1 MLDKVAEAP
10 IHGTIAPGFE
20 EVEAEFSRNFREQD
34 ELGAA
39 CAVYHEGEKV
49 VDPWGGYRDLERRE
63 PWQEDTLILV
73 YSTTKG
79 LAGMTIAVA
88 HSRGLLDYEE
98 RVSSYWPEFAQGG
111 KENITVRQ
119 PLSHQAGLSGMDKPL
134 NLKTIADLDA
144 LAATIAR
151 QKPAWEPGKR
161 HGYHGISLGWYEGE
175 LIRRVDTRHRSPGQ
189 FFHEEIA
196 QPLGIEFY
204 IGLPSTVPA
213 SRIAEI
219 KAYRPARMLLHMNT
233 MPAGMGL
240 ALMNP
245 RSLTSRSLNQIKD
258 KGIKGPADLNRP
270 EIWALEMPAL
280 RGVGQVRSIAKAYGE
295 FATGGRELGITEETL
310 DALIRPAAPPS
321 QGLRDMV
328 LHVDTSF
335 SLGFIKPFPNFSFG
349 TSEKAY
355 GTPGFGIS
363 FGFADPDAQVGF
375 AYAPNRMGFH
385 NWDDPREKA
394 LRDAL
399 IRCLRGCADRRV
411 ANRSNSRYAPV

>member
-1 MLDKVAEAP
+1 VWILRTERGKEMLDKIAEAP
-10 IHGTIAPGFE
+10 IGGTVAPGFE
-20 EVEAEFSRNFREQD
+20 EVEAEFRRNFREQD

-39 CAVYHEGEKV
+39 CAVYYRGEQV
-49 VDPWGGYRDLERRE
+49 VDLWGGYRDLERRL
-63 PWQEDTLILV
+63 PWQEDTLVLV

-79 LAGMTIAVA
+79 LAGMTVAVA
-88 HSRGLLDYEE
+88 HSRGLLDYDEK
-98 RVSSYWPEFAQGG
+98 VATYWPEFAQGG

-119 PLSHQAGLSGMDKPL
+119 LLSHQAGLSGLDKPL
-134 NLKTIADLDA
+134 NLKTIADLDS

-151 QKPAWEPGKR
+151 QKPAWEPGTR

-175 LIRRVDTRHRSPGQ
+175 LIRRVDPRHRSLGQ

-196 QPLGIEFY
+196 MPLGLEFY

-219 KAYRPARMLLHMNT
+219 KAYRPVRMLLHMNT
-233 MPAGMGL
+233 MPAGMVL
-240 ALMNP
+240 A
-245 RSLTSRSLNQIKD
+245 D
-258 KGIKGPADLNRP
+258 KGIRGPADLNKP

-280 RGVGQVRSIAKAYGE
+280 GGVGQVRSIAKAYGE
-295 FATGGRELGITEETL
+295 FAIGGRKLGITEETL
-310 DALIRPAAPPS
+310 DALTKPAAPPS
-321 QGLRDMV
+321 QGIRDMV

-349 TSEKAY
+349 SSEKAY

-399 IRCLRGCADRRV
+399 IRCLRAQG
-411 ANRSNSRYAPV
+411 

>member
-1 MLDKVAEAP
+1 MLDRVAEVP
-10 IHGTIAPGFE
+10 IHGSVAPGFE
-20 EVEAEFSRNFREQD
+20 EVEAEFRRNFREQD

-49 VDPWGGYRDLERRE
+49 VDLWGGYRDLERSE
-63 PWQEDTLILV
+63 PWQEDTLVLV

-79 LAGMTIAVA
+79 LAGMTVAVA
-88 HSRGLLDYEE
+88 HSRGLLDYHEK
-98 RVSSYWPEFAQGG
+98 VATYWPEFAQGG

-119 PLSHQAGLSGMDKPL
+119 LLSHQAGLSGLDKPL
-134 NLKTIADLDA
+134 DLATIADPDS
-144 LAATIAR
+144 LAAKIAG
-151 QKPAWEPGKR
+151 QEPAWEPGTR

-175 LIRRVDTRHRSPGQ
+175 LIRRVDARHRSLGR
-189 FFHEEIA
+189 FFYEEIA
-196 QPLGIEFY
+196 QPLGLEFY

-233 MPAGMGL
+233 MPAGMVL

-245 RSLTSRSLNQIKD
+245 RSLTSRSLNQIKAR
-258 KGIKGPADLNRP
+258 GIRGPADLNRP
-270 EIWALEMPAL
+270 EVWALEMPAL
-280 RGVGQVRSIAKAYGE
+280 GGIGQVRSIAKAYGE
-295 FATGGRELGITEETL
+295 FAIGGRELGITEETL

-321 QGLRDMV
+321 QGIRDMV

-335 SLGFIKPFPNFSFG
+335 SLGFIKPFPDFSFG
-349 TSEKAY
+349 TSEKAF

-363 FGFADPDAQVGF
+363 FGFADPDARVGF

-399 IRCLRGCADRRV
+399 IRCLRARG
-411 ANRSNSRYAPV
+411 